1 MSVTHEMDPGCSV
14 LGHLFRT
21 EGDKRVCITC
31 GYVEKPSEDSGT
43 DSPSDG

>member
-21 EGDKRVCITC
+21 EGDERVCITC
-31 GYVEKPSEDSGT
+31 GCRESGSEEPAGD
-43 DSPSDG
+43 

>member
-21 EGDKRVCITC
+21 EGDERVCITC
-31 GYVEKPSEDSGT
+31 GMRQSTSQEAE
-43 DSPSDG
+43 SD